1 MDMFALGTF
10 QNLEEKKR
18 DTQRSHNTQ
27 ESSTAEDWEGRGQ
40 GEQLLGVEGSNTV
53 LWPLV

>member
-18 DTQRSHNTQ
+18 DTWRSQNTQ
-27 ESSTAEDWEGRGQ
+27 ESSTAEGWEGG
-40 GEQLLGVEGSNTV
+40 GERLPGVEGSNTL